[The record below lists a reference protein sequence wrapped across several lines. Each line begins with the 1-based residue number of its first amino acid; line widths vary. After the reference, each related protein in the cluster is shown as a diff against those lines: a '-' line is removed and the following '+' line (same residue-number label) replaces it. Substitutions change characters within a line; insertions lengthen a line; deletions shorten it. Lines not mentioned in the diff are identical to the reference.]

1 MAELFDTLDEENF
14 VLYAAKCYNNP
25 QCTEIGEFY
34 DDLNRFKYLKRL
46 LKRYVE
52 HDDLQYRLILNHIII
67 IYNVFTIPA
76 ANKMIR
82 YKLEDDLLPAVKT
95 FLVYLNYLPEG
106 EMVDIPLDPTIV
118 NVLRKI

>member
-1 MAELFDTLDEENF
+1 MAELYDKLDEENF

-106 EMVDIPLDPTIV
+106 EMVNVPLDPTIV